1 MGVLTSMTL
10 NGGVQKAGEIL
21 RDYVGGNSPTTT
33 PTLTPT
39 ISPSSVPTRSNTWA
53 PTKAPA
59 CKSWCKDNTLSWS
72 QKCTWAKCSLCE
84 PCGTSSPTASP
95 TKNPTSLPPTS
106 FPTANPTTTPT
117 SSPVSGSEF
126 CCSWNLYNCGVD
138 SFCNLSEDNCQ
149 GSCGGTWMK
158 KIQRPCHALE
168 NGRPVPTRKM
178 HVVQEAQHAKE
189 VIHISNVSIL
199 NSY

>member
-39 ISPSSVPTRSNTWA
+39 ISPSSVPTRSNTIA

-158 KIQRPCHALE
+158 KDS
-168 NGRPVPTRKM
+168 
-178 HVVQEAQHAKE
+178 EAMSCLGKREACTNKE
-189 VIHISNVSIL
+189 DACCAGSAACKGSDTYKQCVDIE
-199 NSY
+199 